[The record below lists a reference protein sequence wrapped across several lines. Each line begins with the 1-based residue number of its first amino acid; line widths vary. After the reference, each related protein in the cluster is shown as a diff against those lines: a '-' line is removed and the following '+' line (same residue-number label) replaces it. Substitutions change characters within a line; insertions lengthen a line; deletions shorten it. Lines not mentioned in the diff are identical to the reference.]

1 MKKIQY
7 LKVCSVGEFV
17 SGKSYFRLT
26 PTSEVYGSGEM
37 LVAEVEID
45 FNSSIDVNGLLQVKI
60 NNIKVIQGY

>member
-1 MKKIQY
+1 
-7 LKVCSVGEFV
+7 
-17 SGKSYFRLT
+17 
-26 PTSEVYGSGEM
+26 M